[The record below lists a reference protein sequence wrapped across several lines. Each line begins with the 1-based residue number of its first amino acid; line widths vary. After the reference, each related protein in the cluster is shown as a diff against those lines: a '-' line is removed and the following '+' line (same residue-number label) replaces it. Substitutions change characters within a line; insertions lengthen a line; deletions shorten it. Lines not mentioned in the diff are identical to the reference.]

1 MMTSGEHASVDR
13 QAQVEKALRASMKE
27 TERLRRQNHRLLAQR
42 SEPIAIVSM
51 GCRYPGGI
59 RSPEQLWELVD
70 SGGDAIGEFPA
81 DRGWDLA
88 ELRDAGTDARGNEVT
103 RRGGFLDGVADFDP
117 GFFGIS
123 PREAL
128 SMDPQQRLLLEVSW
142 EAVERAGIDPAALR
156 GTRTGAFIGT
166 NGQDY
171 AYLVVRSL
179 ADADGDVGTGIAAGA
194 VSGRLSYEL
203 GLEGPAVTVDT
214 ACSSS
219 LVAVHQAV
227 HALRAEECSL
237 ALAGGVNVMC
247 TPGALL
253 EFSRQG
259 GLATDG
265 RCKAFSD
272 AADGTGWAEGV
283 GVLVLERLSDARRN
297 GHPVLA
303 LVRGSAVNSDGA
315 SNGFTAPSGRA
326 QQRVIRQALS
336 AAELSTSDVDLVE
349 AHGTGT
355 SLGDPIEAS
364 SLLATYGQDRA
375 EPLRLGSIK
384 SNLGHAQAAAGVA
397 GVIKVVQAMRHGVL
411 PRTLHCDP
419 PSSHVDWSSGA
430 VELLAAAE
438 PWPETGRPR
447 RAAVSS
453 FGVSGTNAHAILEQ
467 APEDTADAAET
478 PPDDA
483 PSGDGRAGALAD
495 AGSAV
500 AASAGGPAAAPP
512 GPVPWL
518 VSGRTEQA
526 LRDQVGAL
534 LAHLDAHPGARAEDV
549 AFSLATTRTACEHRL
564 AAVGADRTELR
575 DALAGWLDGT
585 AAGAHRGLVER
596 PAKLAVLFSG
606 QGAQRAGAGREL
618 AARFPAFAEALA
630 EVLAE
635 LDPHLDRPLREL
647 LFAEPGS
654 ADAALLDR
662 TGYAQPALFAVE
674 VALHRLLE
682 SWGVTAG
689 FVAGHSLGEI
699 IAAHVAGVLSLP
711 DAAALVA
718 ARGRLMQALPDG
730 GAMLAVR
737 ATEDEVAPL
746 LTDRVAVAAVNAPG
760 SVVLSGAADE
770 LDAVRQRL
778 DADGRTTT
786 RLAVSHAFH
795 SPLVDPVLDEF
806 RAVVRRCT
814 FGRPRLPLVSNLT
827 GRTATAAELAD
838 PEHWVRH
845 VREPVRFADG
855 VRALAADGASVFL
868 EVGPDSALCSMAQ
881 ETLDPDTPVIP
892 VLRRDRDDRT
902 NAATALARLHVAGVP
917 VDWAEF
923 FAGGAERVALPTY
936 AFQHERYWPD
946 AAPRAGDAAGLGLAE
961 AEHPLLGAAVD
972 EADGGGVLFTGR
984 LSLATH
990 PWLAD
995 HVVGGQVFFPGT
1007 GFLELAVRAA
1017 DQVGCA
1023 QVEDLTLAAPLVLP
1037 APGAVQVQ
1045 LRVDAADDAG
1055 RRELRLHSRP
1065 ADDPG
1070 APWTR
1075 HATGLLAEPEHVLD
1089 FDASAWPPPGSSEV
1103 NIASLYD
1110 DYAATGLDYGPVF
1123 RGLRAVWRRGEEH
1136 FAEVRL
1142 PAEVRDAESYGLH
1155 PALLDAVLHATVF
1168 AAAEHDGR
1176 GLLPFSW
1183 SGASLHASGAA
1194 VLRVRITRS
1203 GRDSVRLVAADP
1215 QGIPVLSVDSLV
1227 LREAGPAAAAPAGQ
1241 DELNSLFHVDW
1252 VPHRGAAAIPPAAR
1266 WAVLGPDEFGLGVP
1280 EVIASLAELPD
1291 PVPDFVAVP
1300 LRGARTSPDEV
1311 RALNGRVLELVRQW
1325 LAEDRFA
1332 AARLVFVTRGA
1343 VADGPGADLAAASAW
1358 GLVRS
1363 AQAEHPGR
1371 FLLLDLDDL
1380 DDLGDLGEPGGA
1392 GGLDGSGELSDS
1404 DDLGTASGA
1413 ARSGAGPDGAVP
1425 GGSAAE
1431 VPAVVPGLVAADEPQ
1446 AVLRGGEPHVA
1457 RLAPLATAGSL
1468 VPPAGT
1474 PWHLDSAAGGS
1485 LDDLELVPFPQ
1496 AAEPL
1501 TGRDVRVRIEAAGVN
1516 FRDVLNALGMYP
1528 GETGPFGSE
1537 AAGVVVD
1544 TGPEVVDLRPGDR
1557 VLGMVFGG
1565 FGPLGTV
1572 DERFLARVPA
1582 AWSWPTAASVPLV
1595 FLTVYHGLVDLAGLR
1610 AGEKVLVHA
1619 GAGGVGMAAIQLAHH
1634 LGAEVFATASEG
1646 KQHVLRSLGVAD
1658 DHIASSR
1665 DTAFE
1670 AAFARVAGDG
1680 GIDVVLNALSGEF
1693 IDASLRLQPSGG
1705 RFVEMGKTDLRA
1717 DVPGVRYRS
1726 FDLGLV
1732 DPDRIQEMLRA
1743 VLGLFDSGAL
1753 RPLPVRTWDVRRA
1766 PEAFRHMS
1774 LARHTGKIVLTVP
1787 RGWDPDGTV
1796 LITGGTGGLGA
1807 ELARHLVAER
1817 GVRHLLLAS
1826 RRGPEA
1832 PGAAELRAELAE
1844 HGAEVVL
1851 AACDVADRDAA
1862 RELVGAVPAAH
1873 PLTAVVHTA
1882 GVLDDGI
1889 VDALTPQRLDAVL
1902 RPKVDGAW
1910 HLHELTAD
1918 LDLAAFVVYSSVSGV
1933 LGSAGQANYAAGNVF
1948 LDALARY
1955 RRSRG
1960 LPATSLAWGA
1970 WEQGAGMTAGLDE
1983 RDLRRIGDNG
1993 MPPLPVE
2000 RGLAL
2005 FDTAIGA
2012 DEPLVVPL
2020 GIGSAAPR
2028 AQGEVPALLRGLVR
2042 STRRSA
2048 AAADPAAER
2057 AGLAE
2062 RLAGLRGP
2070 EREQELVLLVRDAAA
2085 AVLGHGSAAE
2095 IGAEREFRRIGF
2107 DSLTAVELRNR
2118 LAATT
2123 GVRLPSTL
2131 VFDHPTPLAV
2141 AGVLAAELGGA
2152 DDADHAGGPAG
2163 PGGPNRSAGLGGTAL
2178 LAELDHLE
2186 HALAAS
2192 ESGAE
2197 VRREVT
2203 TRLHGLLERYGDT
2216 ARHGDE
2222 ETAEP
2227 AVGERIQGASADD
2240 LLTFIDNE
2248 LGRRTQP

>member
-1 MMTSGEHASVDR
+1 M
-13 QAQVEKALRASMKE
+13 
-27 TERLRRQNHRLLAQR
+27 
-42 SEPIAIVSM
+42 
-51 GCRYPGGI
+51 
-59 RSPEQLWELVD
+59 
-70 SGGDAIGEFPA
+70 
-81 DRGWDLA
+81 
-88 ELRDAGTDARGNEVT
+88 
-103 RRGGFLDGVADFDP
+103 
-117 GFFGIS
+117 
-123 PREAL
+123 
-128 SMDPQQRLLLEVSW
+128 
-142 EAVERAGIDPAALR
+142 
-156 GTRTGAFIGT
+156 
-166 NGQDY
+166 
-171 AYLVVRSL
+171 
-179 ADADGDVGTGIAAGA
+179 
-194 VSGRLSYEL
+194 
-203 GLEGPAVTVDT
+203 
-214 ACSSS
+214 
-219 LVAVHQAV
+219 
-227 HALRAEECSL
+227 
-237 ALAGGVNVMC
+237 
-247 TPGALL
+247 
-253 EFSRQG
+253 
-259 GLATDG
+259 
-265 RCKAFSD
+265 
-272 AADGTGWAEGV
+272 
-283 GVLVLERLSDARRN
+283 ARR
-297 GHPVLA
+297 
-303 LVRGSAVNSDGA
+303 
-315 SNGFTAPSGRA
+315 
-326 QQRVIRQALS
+326 
-336 AAELSTSDVDLVE
+336 
-349 AHGTGT
+349 
-355 SLGDPIEAS
+355 
-364 SLLATYGQDRA
+364 
-375 EPLRLGSIK
+375 
-384 SNLGHAQAAAGVA
+384 
-397 GVIKVVQAMRHGVL
+397 
-411 PRTLHCDP
+411 
-419 PSSHVDWSSGA
+419 
-430 VELLAAAE
+430 
-438 PWPETGRPR
+438 
-447 RAAVSS
+447 
-453 FGVSGTNAHAILEQ
+453 
-467 APEDTADAAET
+467 
-478 PPDDA
+478 
-483 PSGDGRAGALAD
+483 
-495 AGSAV
+495 
-500 AASAGGPAAAPP
+500 
-512 GPVPWL
+512 
-518 VSGRTEQA
+518 
-526 LRDQVGAL
+526 
-534 LAHLDAHPGARAEDV
+534 
-549 AFSLATTRTACEHRL
+549 
-564 AAVGADRTELR
+564 
-575 DALAGWLDGT
+575 
-585 AAGAHRGLVER
+585 
-596 PAKLAVLFSG
+596 
-606 QGAQRAGAGREL
+606 
-618 AARFPAFAEALA
+618 
-630 EVLAE
+630 
-635 LDPHLDRPLREL
+635 
-647 LFAEPGS
+647 
-654 ADAALLDR
+654 
-662 TGYAQPALFAVE
+662 
-674 VALHRLLE
+674 
-682 SWGVTAG
+682 
-689 FVAGHSLGEI
+689 
-699 IAAHVAGVLSLP
+699 
-711 DAAALVA
+711 
-718 ARGRLMQALPDG
+718 
-730 GAMLAVR
+730 
-737 ATEDEVAPL
+737 
-746 LTDRVAVAAVNAPG
+746 
-760 SVVLSGAADE
+760 
-770 LDAVRQRL
+770 
-778 DADGRTTT
+778 
-786 RLAVSHAFH
+786 
-795 SPLVDPVLDEF
+795 
-806 RAVVRRCT
+806 
-814 FGRPRLPLVSNLT
+814 
-827 GRTATAAELAD
+827 
-838 PEHWVRH
+838 
-845 VREPVRFADG
+845 
-855 VRALAADGASVFL
+855 
-868 EVGPDSALCSMAQ
+868 
-881 ETLDPDTPVIP
+881 
-892 VLRRDRDDRT
+892 
-902 NAATALARLHVAGVP
+902 
-917 VDWAEF
+917 
-923 FAGGAERVALPTY
+923 
-936 AFQHERYWPD
+936 
-946 AAPRAGDAAGLGLAE
+946 APR
-961 AEHPLLGAAVD
+961 
-972 EADGGGVLFTGR
+972 
-984 LSLATH
+984 
-990 PWLAD
+990 
-995 HVVGGQVFFPGT
+995 
-1007 GFLELAVRAA
+1007 
-1017 DQVGCA
+1017 
-1023 QVEDLTLAAPLVLP
+1023 
-1037 APGAVQVQ
+1037 
-1045 LRVDAADDAG
+1045 
-1055 RRELRLHSRP
+1055 
-1065 ADDPG
+1065 
-1070 APWTR
+1070 
-1075 HATGLLAEPEHVLD
+1075 
-1089 FDASAWPPPGSSEV
+1089 
-1103 NIASLYD
+1103 
-1110 DYAATGLDYGPVF
+1110 
-1123 RGLRAVWRRGEEH
+1123 
-1136 FAEVRL
+1136 
-1142 PAEVRDAESYGLH
+1142 
-1155 PALLDAVLHATVF
+1155 
-1168 AAAEHDGR
+1168 
-1176 GLLPFSW
+1176 
-1183 SGASLHASGAA
+1183 
-1194 VLRVRITRS
+1194 
-1203 GRDSVRLVAADP
+1203 
-1215 QGIPVLSVDSLV
+1215 
-1227 LREAGPAAAAPAGQ
+1227 
-1241 DELNSLFHVDW
+1241 
-1252 VPHRGAAAIPPAAR
+1252 
-1266 WAVLGPDEFGLGVP
+1266 
-1280 EVIASLAELPD
+1280 
-1291 PVPDFVAVP
+1291 
-1300 LRGARTSPDEV
+1300 
-1311 RALNGRVLELVRQW
+1311 
-1325 LAEDRFA
+1325 
-1332 AARLVFVTRGA
+1332 
-1343 VADGPGADLAAASAW
+1343 
-1358 GLVRS
+1358 
-1363 AQAEHPGR
+1363 
-1371 FLLLDLDDL
+1371 
-1380 DDLGDLGEPGGA
+1380 
-1392 GGLDGSGELSDS
+1392 
-1404 DDLGTASGA
+1404 
-1413 ARSGAGPDGAVP
+1413 
-1425 GGSAAE
+1425 
-1431 VPAVVPGLVAADEPQ
+1431 
-1446 AVLRGGEPHVA
+1446 
-1457 RLAPLATAGSL
+1457 ATAGSL

-1528 GETGPFGSE
+1528 GEAGPFGSE

-1572 DERFLARVPA
+1572 DERFLARIPA

-1595 FLTVYHGLVDLAGLR
+1595 FLTAYHGLVDLAGLR

-1705 RFVEMGKTDLRA
+1705 RFIEMGKTDLRA

-1970 WEQGAGMTAGLDE
+1970 WEQGVGMTAGLDE

-2141 AGVLAAELGGA
+2141 AGVLAAVLGGA

-2186 HALAAS
+2186 HALAAA

-2197 VRREVT
+2197 FRREVT
-2203 TRLHGLLERYGDT
+2203 TRLHGLLERYGDA